1 MYVLLWSDFD
11 DLESFPLA
19 GRARRVAVRR
29 HRVPTLCNIGILF
42 KNRVAHEECWR
53 KVVSGWVT
61 AEGECFVS
69 DTLFRIILQ
78 QLNAP
83 AARVSQLCV
92 FGFSQPGNLLFANSS
107 HATHTQIPR

>member
-1 MYVLLWSDFD
+1 
-11 DLESFPLA
+11 
-19 GRARRVAVRR
+19 
-29 HRVPTLCNIGILF
+29 
-42 KNRVAHEECWR
+42 
-53 KVVSGWVT
+53 VT